1 MNPPLPRVE
10 RKEVIITEWEV
21 PSYPVRLKEPLRQI
35 LIATRHIWD
44 IPGARESVRENFRK
58 VIDCRTAA
66 LGAEVYASD
75 KEELLLP
82 HTCKSRACSSCG
94 HRATALWQRDRWFDL
109 FDIPYSMVTLTM
121 PDVLWTIFRDNRD
134 LLRDLPSI
142 GAKVI
147 SRWAHLKYG
156 VLLDIDVIQHTFGR
170 HLNFNC
176 HLHVL
181 VSRLG
186 LRKSENQF
194 VPVRLHADDIMVCG
208 TQSFSTYKRLPNSA
222 M

>member
-1 MNPPLPRVE
+1 MRPYRLTAMNPPLPRVE

-75 KEELLLP
+75 KEELLVP

-94 HRATALWQRDRWFDL
+94 HRAQHCGSATAGSICSTSRTPWSLSRC
-109 FDIPYSMVTLTM
+109 LT
-121 PDVLWTIFRDNRD
+121 F
-134 LLRDLPSI
+134 
-142 GAKVI
+142 
-147 SRWAHLKYG
+147 
-156 VLLDIDVIQHTFGR
+156 
-170 HLNFNC
+170 
-176 HLHVL
+176 
-181 VSRLG
+181 
-186 LRKSENQF
+186 
-194 VPVRLHADDIMVCG
+194 CG
-208 TQSFSTYKRLPNSA
+208 QSFATIATFFATCRQSA
-222 M
+222 LK

>member
-1 MNPPLPRVE
+1 MRPYRLTAMNPPLPRVE

-109 FDIPYSMVTLTM
+109 FDIPYSMVTLAS
-121 PDVLWTIFRDNRD
+121 L
-134 LLRDLPSI
+134 
-142 GAKVI
+142 
-147 SRWAHLKYG
+147 
-156 VLLDIDVIQHTFGR
+156 TF
-170 HLNFNC
+170 
-176 HLHVL
+176 
-181 VSRLG
+181 
-186 LRKSENQF
+186 
-194 VPVRLHADDIMVCG
+194 CG
-208 TQSFSTYKRLPNSA
+208 QSFATIATFFATCRQSA
-222 M
+222 LK